1 MILVLDTT
9 FFVQHYFS
17 KESESLKRSKGVL
30 HTCKLAGN
38 RGIVPTMVLAEFYAV
53 ARKTAGR
60 DVAEIRF
67 REMVDSGLEVV
78 PLSQEMAREAAV
90 LRVKYQERIPWG
102 DCIIAGT
109 HMVEKADLVL
119 SEDPHFRKIKE
130 IRTSRIGEFKL

>member
-1 MILVLDTT
+1 
-9 FFVQHYFS
+9 
-17 KESESLKRSKGVL
+17 
-30 HTCKLAGN
+30 
-38 RGIVPTMVLAEFYAV
+38 MVLAEFYAV